1 MHCFA
6 VWFKLT
12 AFGNPH
18 FKRFRPAQ
26 TSRTLLPIR
35 CCRRLVG
42 RASRRFLSRQDGGS
56 TPGFMWKAHFRFFEC
71 IETMNPSGSSDRFG
85 VPPSDGSDRLKPGLQ
100 TFGSWRESMHH
111 GWQTRQSPAPHFCF
125 GSLARSHQFVR
136 PSFHG
141 SCRLNPSEIFRP
153 FTSTL
158 NFFVVQ
164 PDAGRA

>member
-1 MHCFA
+1 MHCSA
-6 VWFKLT
+6 IWFKLT
-12 AFGNPH
+12 AFASQYFAVASWTAPVLW
-18 FKRFRPAQ
+18 RFRLARLHCQ
-26 TSRTLLPIR
+26 SA
-35 CCRRLVG
+35 RRLAHSKTLRG
-42 RASRRFLSRQDGGS
+42 LQRFMENLHALIR
-56 TPGFMWKAHFRFFEC
+56 C

-141 SCRLNPSEIFRP
+141 SCRLNPTEIFRP

>member
-1 MHCFA
+1 MHCSA
-6 VWFKLT
+6 IWFKLT
-12 AFGNPH
+12 AFASQYFAVASWTAPVLW
-18 FKRFRPAQ
+18 RFRLARLHCQ
-26 TSRTLLPIR
+26 SA
-35 CCRRLVG
+35 RRLADPKPCG
-42 RASRRFLSRQDGGS
+42 ACNGS
-56 TPGFMWKAHFRFFEC
+56 WKTSTTLIPC
-71 IETMNPSGSSDRFG
+71 IGTMNPSGSSDRFG
-85 VPPSDGSDRLKPGLQ
+85 VPPSGGPDRLKPGLQ
-100 TFGSWRESMHH
+100 TFGPWRESMHH

-141 SCRLNPSEIFRP
+141 SCRLNPTEIFRP